1 MRDEEDRTPSIRG
14 GEPAGRSWSLER
26 LPWPEVGR
34 VLARA
39 PRLILPVGALVQHG
53 PHLPLG
59 TNSFI
64 TEAVARA
71 LSRELGVLRAP
82 TFHFGVRGPERE
94 SYAGT
99 AGIQRKTLHR
109 ALNELVAEWEDHGV
123 QEFIILS
130 AHRLEAHLEAL
141 LMVMTSS
148 ASTTVINL
156 YSIEVGDILE
166 ASPLSEHGGELE
178 TSLMLHLA
186 PHLVHLDQM
195 ADVLPDPKTVQ
206 KYARGRVATPPP
218 GSRGTLGA
226 PSRATAEKGSAVFS
240 RYIQALKEVLGPET
254 HSR

>member
-1 MRDEEDRTPSIRG
+1 MRDEEDLSPSDG
-14 GEPAGRSWSLER
+14 SEEPGSRSWSLEH

-34 VLARA
+34 VLAKD

-59 TNSFI
+59 TNTFVA
-64 TEAVARA
+64 EAVARSVSQEMRI
-71 LSRELGVLRAP
+71 LKAP
-82 TFHFGVRGPERE
+82 TFHFGVRGPEQE
-94 SYAGT
+94 SFAGT

-156 YSIEVGDILE
+156 YSIDVDDILE

-186 PHLVHLDQM
+186 PDLVHLEHA
-195 ADVLPDPKTVQ
+195 ADVIPDPRTLR

-226 PSRATAEKGSAVFS
+226 PSRATAEKGAAVFS
-240 RYIQALKEVLGPET
+240 RYIQALKEVLGGNSPG
-254 HSR
+254 S

>member
-1 MRDEEDRTPSIRG
+1 
-14 GEPAGRSWSLER
+14 
-26 LPWPEVGR
+26 
-34 VLARA
+34 
-39 PRLILPVGALVQHG
+39 
-53 PHLPLG
+53 LG
-59 TNSFI
+59 TNTFI
-64 TEAVARA
+64 TEAVART
-71 LSRELGVLRAP
+71 LSRDLRILRAP

-109 ALNELVAEWEDHGV
+109 ALNELVSEWEDHGV

-156 YSIEVGDILE
+156 YSIDVDDILE
-166 ASPLSEHGGELE
+166 ASPFSEHGGELE
-178 TSLMLHLA
+178 TSLMLFLA
-186 PHLVHLDQM
+186 PELVHPRQV
-195 ADVLPDPKTVQ
+195 ADVLPDPKTVK

-226 PSRATAEKGSAVFS
+226 PSRATSEKGAAVFS
-240 RYIQALKEVLGPET
+240 RYIQALKEVLGPDL
-254 HSR
+254 RAR

>member
-1 MRDEEDRTPSIRG
+1 MRDEEDRTPSTG
-14 GEPAGRSWSLER
+14 SEEPESRSWSLDR

-59 TNSFI
+59 TNTFVA
-64 TEAVARA
+64 EAVARGI
-71 LSRELGVLRAP
+71 SRDLGILRAP
-82 TFHFGVRGPERE
+82 TFHFGVRGKDRE
-94 SYAGT
+94 SFAGT

-109 ALNELVAEWEDHGV
+109 ALNELFAEWEDHGV

-141 LMVMTSS
+141 LMVMTSK
-148 ASTTVINL
+148 ASTTVVNL
-156 YSIEVGDILE
+156 YSIDVGDIME
-166 ASPLSEHGGELE
+166 GSPLSEHGGEME

-186 PHLVHLDQM
+186 PDLVHLDDI
-195 ADVLPDPKTVQ
+195 ADVIPDPKTLQ

-226 PSRATAEKGSAVFS
+226 PSRATAEKGAAVFS
-240 RYIQALKEVLGPET
+240 RYIQAIKEILRENAPP
-254 HSR
+254 S

>member
-1 MRDEEDRTPSIRG
+1 MKDEEDRTRSTG
-14 GEPAGRSWSLER
+14 GDEMAARSWSLER

-34 VLARA
+34 VLATD

-64 TEAVARA
+64 AEAVARA
-71 LSRELGVLRAP
+71 LSRELRILRAP
-82 TFHFGVRGPERE
+82 TFHFGVRGLERE
-94 SYAGT
+94 NYAGT

-148 ASTTVINL
+148 ASITVFNL
-156 YSIEVGDILE
+156 YTIDVDDILE

-186 PHLVHLDQM
+186 PDLVHSRQI
-195 ADVLPDPKTVQ
+195 ADVLPDPKTVK

-226 PSRATAEKGSAVFS
+226 PSRATPEKGAAVFS
-240 RYIQALKEVLGPET
+240 RYIQALKEVLGPGT
-254 HSR
+254 PTG